1 MDKVNCWEY
10 KKCGR
15 EPGEKIKMN
24 WGVCRAVDL
33 TSPTMGRNGGR
44 SAGRICWQ
52 VVGTFRCGEIQGTFA
67 EKTMNCSQCDF
78 FLLVK
83 SEEGAAFVA

>member
-15 EPGEKIKMN
+15 EPGGKNQNEL
-24 WGVCRAVDL
+24 GVCRAVL
-33 TSPTMGRNGGR
+33 NFTHNGENGGR

-52 VVGTFRCGEIQGTFA
+52 VVGTFCCGEIQGTFA